1 MSSTPRDF
9 DAIIIGAGAAGL
21 FCAGVAGQRGLLVA
35 VIDHAEVL
43 GEKIRISGGGRCNFT
58 NVNASPAQFI
68 SNNPHFARSAL
79 SRYTAADFIALVK
92 KHRIAFHEKKLGQL
106 FCDDSAKQIIAMLLD
121 EAARGGVDL
130 IHPAKVSKIEKS
142 DHFVV
147 HTETAAYT
155 APQLVVAT
163 GGLSIPASGASPLGY
178 HIAQK
183 FGLSVTP
190 LRAGL
195 VPLALDAPDMAAYGE
210 LSGLSIDA
218 NVGTSNAE
226 ALFRENVLLTHRG
239 LSGPAILQISNYW
252 QAGEAVLID
261 LLPDADGM
269 DWLTQ
274 VRARKATVARALAA
288 HVPERFALAWAA
300 THLPEGLAAKPLAQ
314 WTKAEMQAIASVLKA
329 WPLKPSGTLGYKK
342 AEVTLGGVD
351 THALS
356 SKTMMATKVPGLY
369 FIGEVVDVTGWLGGY
384 NFQWAWSSA
393 FAAAHAMS
401 RHS

>member
-1 MSSTPRDF
+1 MTAKPQSF
-9 DAIIIGAGAAGL
+9 DAIVIGAGAAGL
-21 FCAGVAGQRGLLVA
+21 FCAGVAGQRGLRVA

-58 NVNASPAQFI
+58 NINASPAQFI
-68 SNNPHFARSAL
+68 SNNAHFARSAL

-92 KHRIAFHEKKLGQL
+92 RHRIAFHEKKLGQL

-121 EAARGGVDL
+121 EAQRGGVQL
-130 IHPAKVSKIEKS
+130 IHPAKVTTIEKT
-142 DHFVV
+142 DRFVL
-147 HTETAAYT
+147 HAGAAVYT

-178 HIAQK
+178 QIAAQ
-183 FGLSVTP
+183 FGVPVTP

-210 LSGLSIDA
+210 LSGVSIDA
-218 NVGTSNAE
+218 NVGASNAH
-226 ALFRENVLLTHRG
+226 AVFRENVLLTHRG
-239 LSGPAILQISNYW
+239 LSGPAILQISNFW
-252 QAGEAVLID
+252 QAGDAVLID
-261 LLPDADGM
+261 LLPDRDGL
-269 DWLTQ
+269 DWLTE
-274 VRARKATVARALAA
+274 VRTRKSTVARALAG
-288 HVPERFALAWAA
+288 HVPERFAQAWSSV
-300 THLPEGLAAKPLAQ
+300 HLPEALAAKPLAQ
-314 WTKAEMQAIASVLKA
+314 WTKAEMQTIATLLKA